1 MEKEKNKNLETKKF
15 ENKTYGL
22 FKFHFPTEIER
33 KSALD
38 LSGEST
44 LLKKL
49 ILTDLNS
56 FYSPIKPPN
65 ENKKININNF
75 WLLSHKEFGETFTE
89 FLRNGN
95 FYKLTK
101 NNDIIYLFN
110 LVFVPEEEKND
121 VIKEEKNEDEN
132 DNNNNEINNEN
143 NINTNNENNNN
154 ENNNNENNNNENNNN
169 IKNSNLTESDKKII
183 INIPP
188 SIPQKYLDKF
198 QQILSSYFSTNIK
211 FNLQNLIV
219 PLTKII
225 YKKNDETNDLISI
238 QADYLIKYLNSI
250 IFNKKNKEYNNA
262 YSYVF
267 FTNIPLFHNI
277 SLYKE
282 GKINKY
288 QFYPK
293 NFLDNDSCFELIN
306 INKRTCLMSFSQFL
320 IEFKNNKNNK
330 ENNNNNNENNNENN
344 NNNENKE
351 TELDCI
357 NFKRSLKLLIRNIC
371 ILFGV
376 NNCIYYNCVLNGFSS
391 LNEFDNNSFELCP
404 ICLRKI
410 FNIILRKFDDESEYE
425 KNLKNTII
433 LFDRLNELKNILS
446 FDDENKNEKNEENNN
461 NEFNDNNN
469 NNNENQKNFMKKVFK
484 SECNWYKKR
493 SEILQK
499 FFEKK
504 K

>member
-1 MEKEKNKNLETKKF
+1 MKKEKNENSKKNN

-56 FYSPIKPPN
+56 FYSPILPP
-65 ENKKININNF
+65 KKNVNINNF
-75 WLLSHKEFGETFTE
+75 WLLSHKEYGETFNE

-95 FYKLTK
+95 FYKLTP
-101 NNDIIYLFN
+101 NNDVIYLFN
-110 LVFVPEEEKND
+110 LVFIPEEENNNE
-121 VIKEEKNEDEN
+121 IKEEKNEDDEN
-132 DNNNNEINNEN
+132 EINTNINNENNNENNENNNNNNNNENNNENNNNNNENNNEINNEN
-143 NINTNNENNNN
+143 NKLNES
-154 ENNNNENNNNENNNN
+154 E
-169 IKNSNLTESDKKII
+169 KKII

-188 SIPQKYLDKF
+188 PIPQKYLNKF
-198 QQILSSYFSTNIK
+198 QEILSAYFSTYIK
-211 FNLQNLIV
+211 FNIENFQI
-219 PLTKII
+219 PLSKII
-225 YKKNDETNDLISI
+225 YKKNDETNNLISV
-238 QADYLIKYLNSI
+238 QADYLIQYLNSL
-250 IFNKKNKEYNNA
+250 IFNKKNKNYPNSYN
-262 YSYVF
+262 YIF

-293 NFLDNDSCFELIN
+293 NFLENDSCFELIN
-306 INKRTCLMSFSQFL
+306 IQKRTCLMSFSQFL
-320 IEFKNNKNNK
+320 IEF
-330 ENNNNNNENNNENN
+330 NNNNNENN
-344 NNNENKE
+344 ENKKE
-351 TELDCI
+351 NELDCI

-391 LNEFDNNSFELCP
+391 LFEFDLNSFELCP

-410 FNIILRKFDDESEYE
+410 FNIILRKFDDESEYD
-425 KNLKNTII
+425 KNLKNII
-433 LFDRLNELKNILS
+433 TLFDRLNELKKILS
-446 FDDENKNEKNEENNN
+446 FDDENSNENSNENEEN
-461 NEFNDNNN
+461 
-469 NNNENQKNFMKKVFK
+469 ENKKNYMKKVFQL
-484 SECNWYKKR
+484 ECNWYKMR
-493 SEILQK
+493 SKTLQK

-504 K
+504 TK